1 MSAPL
6 RPVRATSRGS
16 LRDSLRPAWSRWLA
30 HGERFWDRI
39 VGRKAAAR
47 RPRTL
52 AMETLEDRVVP
63 AGGLGRP
70 LPDPVLFAGSGPGEE
85 PIVRAFNADTGK
97 ANYTVAV
104 FESSFTGG
112 VHVASA
118 DLNADQYPDFVVG
131 AGAGGGPR
139 VRVFDGRT
147 GVQFETPIGSFW
159 AYESEFTGGVVVAA
173 GDVTGDGRP
182 DLVTAAASG
191 GGPRVRVFDGV
202 TGESVADFW
211 AFDESFT
218 GGLNIAVGDLT
229 IDGHAEVLVGAGS
242 GGGPRVRAFD
252 LAGAEPN
259 IATGYPHT
267 DFFADDPELRDG
279 VAVAVG
285 DVNGDFIPDVI
296 TAPAM
301 GGTPRVK
308 VFNGFDGSTMSDFL
322 AFGAGHTAGLRVAG
336 FYLTDDPY
344 ADIVVSSDAE
354 GEGRVRVFRAG
365 TGQLVAGPMADFVPL
380 DEGFDG
386 VRIAAA
392 NDPGTNPVFLSVSSD
407 PSSIVSGQAFKVRGL
422 VTDKTQPPIEDDPP
436 PPPPPPVVP
445 TGTVTFYLQQS
456 SPSTGNTMTLGQDT
470 LVPEGYP
477 LSSVDTAEGFVTVSD
492 LALDAGSYS
501 LWFTYSG
508 DSYFASATSS
518 KTTITVSASP
528 IPPLSP
534 RTDYVS
540 NPILDDVYPAGSGLN
555 VLPTLSRGGVRVHD
569 GTITIARTDFAASFA
584 GDSGLLQ
591 GWNWTNAPGYPGQ
604 ESGDGGSPIG
614 LPRVEQL
621 NSNLS
626 LGIMAGHSSMVT
638 FDLIA
643 GAYRPR
649 YNAQASLIIGSAE
662 ITFTDGRGNDWV
674 FYDFSVGNP
683 SARRGRL
690 KSMTTTDGT
699 LFEVVDWDGSDR
711 PEELQR
717 VTGTGGTAVTESVLF
732 TYEASGANAGL
743 VESVTLRRKVGT
755 GSWETIRV
763 AEYSYYV
770 DADTNGGDTQLKL
783 AVVKDGSSNVI
794 DTSYYRYYSSD
805 SLFLKFAFGKEAYQR
820 LVTDLGTSVDSLSD
834 AQVDDYADHY
844 LEFDVSDRVA
854 THVAAGAGCSIC
866 SGGHG
871 EYTYEYDA
879 NTIQGG
885 SNVWKNK
892 MTETLPDGNEYVYYT
907 NAAGQVMLEVHED
920 TTTNAKWRTYQRF
933 DAIGRAIY
941 TAGPS
946 NVTGHDEQ
954 YADLVND
961 QGGNAQY
968 LDDDDGLVHVHYYA
982 DATTATTSTA
992 GDVTGFLFRTAIRHG
1007 ETGSDVR
1014 QSQMTYILRDDGT
1027 YEYAF
1032 PASATQYRNT
1042 DATGGQT
1049 TSWAYT
1055 WQSGTAQAESI
1066 TTTLPTVT
1074 TAQNGPNAATS
1085 SVVFNDEYGRPIWTK
1100 DADGFLGYV
1109 EYDTKTGAV
1118 TKTIADV
1125 EDANT
1130 TDFTGLP
1137 SGWTTPATGGLHLI
1151 TTYEVDHLGRTT
1163 KATMPNG
1170 RVDYTVYDDDNF
1182 EVRYYPGW
1190 ISGSNVP
1197 TGPITVVRED
1207 RAAGY
1212 VETLTMS
1219 ATPSVSGN
1227 RPTGSESIASLESLS
1242 RSYRN
1247 KAGQVTHTDSYFNL
1261 SGVTYSTA
1269 ANIGTLNTNYYR
1281 TTTDYG
1287 KQGGQPNRQVSA
1299 AGTITRTEYD
1309 SLGRAVS
1316 IWVGTDDTPTSGPW
1330 SVSNLTG
1337 TNMTKVAEYEYD
1349 GGGVG
1354 DGNLTEVTQIPGGGA
1369 ADRVTQTFYDWR
1381 NRPVAV
1387 KSGVEGSESTSVNRP
1402 IQYVD
1407 YDNLNQVVTTRLF
1420 DGDTVSISS
1429 TADVPDAPSS
1439 SLLRAK
1445 STTSYDELGRAY
1457 KSEVYSVDPS
1467 NGSVGGYTLATNTWF
1482 DNRGNVVKSSS
1493 PGGLVQKVAYDG
1505 VGRTTVRSATDGGG
1519 DSGYSD
1525 ADDVTGDKVLSQ
1537 DEYAYDA
1544 SGLVLVATHR
1554 DRFHDATDTGALGN
1568 PSSTSGTAKAR
1579 VSYVGHYYDAGDRVT
1594 ATVDVGSNGG
1604 SAWSRPGSVPSRSD
1618 TVLVASVTYDSAGLT
1633 SETTD
1638 PKAIVARTLYDDL
1651 GRTTK
1656 TIEHYVDGTVGDD
1669 NDKTTEYTYGPAGMT
1684 SLTAKLTG
1692 GGGQTTE
1699 WVYGVSSGITS
1710 NDIVGETRWPD
1721 ASTGSASSSEDED
1734 VTVNALGETITRED
1748 RNGNVHTFGYD
1759 VLGRMVDDV
1768 VTTLGTNVDG
1778 AVRRIR
1784 TAYDGQGNPYLLT
1797 SHDATTGGNIVNE
1810 VQRAYNGLGQLITEW
1825 QSHSGAVNTSTSPKV
1840 QYAYSEMPSGAN
1852 HSRLT
1857 GMTYPNSRSITFN
1870 YSSGLNADISRLTSI
1885 SDGGTTLESYDYL
1898 GLGTVVVRSHPQPGV
1913 SLTYIGSP
1921 ADAGDQYAGLDRF
1934 GRIVDQNW
1942 NKSGTAVDRYQYAY
1956 DRNGNR
1962 TSRTNVLNSLF
1973 NEVYTY
1979 DGLNQIITFNR
1990 NSGART
1996 LAWDYDALGN
2006 MESVTTN
2013 GGSPATR
2020 THNEQNELTVM
2031 AGNSLAFDPNGNMT
2045 TDETGKQFVYDG
2057 WNRVVEVKASG
2068 GVTLIEYQYDAR
2080 NYRVIEDDG
2089 TAKHLYYS
2097 SEWQLLE
2104 ERVSGNATASYV
2116 WSPIYIDA
2124 MIARDRDSDA
2134 NGSLDERLYPTHD
2147 ANFNITGLL
2156 STSGSIV
2163 ERNAYDPFGAGTILN
2178 ASWSSIGSSVY
2189 SWAHQHQGLRLV
2201 GVSGAHHVRHREY
2214 SATQGR
2220 WGRMDPLGYGAGD
2233 VDLYRFVYNQPL
2245 GGTDPSGLFFDPAT
2259 ATIGISIISLD
2270 FLIQAGIIAGLGAL
2284 IVNAAANPPA
2294 GGPAMPS
2301 RMFPLEGNYP
2311 VNPNTGN
2318 PYIYDIISGLFGPST
2333 RNSQQAADTA
2343 LVPVGSSWMAPIFE
2357 QIGLEVQKAAIAAA
2371 GGKPPNTPPTNVAP
2385 SPGEDPN
2392 RDPAQDKLLSEG
2404 EIRKLKD
2411 AGHDIHDLKGKK
2423 NSSKRD
2429 LYKDSKGNIY
2439 VKPKGGN
2446 GPGDPTGININDP

>member
-16 LRDSLRPAWSRWLA
+16 LRDTLRPAWSRWLA

-47 RPRTL
+47 RPRAL

-139 VRVFDGRT
+139 VRVFDGKT

-308 VFNGFDGSTMSDFL
+308 VFNGFDGSVMSDFL
-322 AFGAGHTAGLRVAG
+322 AFDAGHSAGLRVAS

-392 NDPGTNPVFLSVSSD
+392 NDPGTNPVIVSVSSD
-407 PSSIVSGQAFKVRGL
+407 PSSIVSGQMFRVRGL
-422 VTDKTQPPIEDDPP
+422 VTQKNEYPPIEDDPP

-662 ITFTDGRGNDWV
+662 ITFTDGRGNSWL
-674 FYDFSVGNP
+674 FYDFSGGNP
-683 SARRGRL
+683 AGRRGRL

-794 DTSYYRYYSSD
+794 DTNYYRYYTSD

-871 EYTYEYDA
+871 EFTYEYDA

-933 DAIGRAIY
+933 DSVGRAIY

-961 QGGNAQY
+961 QGGNFQY
-968 LDDDDGLVHVHYYA
+968 LDDDDGLVLVHYYA

-992 GDVTGFLFRTAIRHG
+992 GDVAGFLFRTAIRHG

-1032 PASATQYRNT
+1032 PASTTQYRNT

-1049 TSWAYT
+1049 TT
-1055 WQSGTAQAESI
+1055 WSYGWFSGTAQAESI

-1074 TAQNGPNAATS
+1074 TAQNGPNTATS
-1085 SVVFNDEYGRPIWTK
+1085 TVVFNDEYGRPIWMK
-1100 DADGFLGYV
+1100 DADGFLSFV

-1118 TKTIADV
+1118 VKTIADV
-1125 EDANT
+1125 DHTETSDFAN
-1130 TDFTGLP
+1130 LP
-1137 SGWTTPATGGLHLI
+1137 SGWTTPGGGGLHLI
-1151 TTYEVDHLGRTT
+1151 STFEVDHMGRTT
-1163 KATMPNG
+1163 KSTAPNG
-1170 RVDYTVYDDDNF
+1170 RVDYTVYDDDAH

-1207 RAAGY
+1207 RANGY
-1212 VETLTMS
+1212 TETFTMS

-1227 RPTGSESIASLESLS
+1227 RPTGVESIANLESLS

-1247 KAGQVTHTDSYFNL
+1247 KAGQVTHSDMYFNL
-1261 SGVTYSTA
+1261 TGVTYSTA

-1287 KQGGQPNRQVSA
+1287 KQGGQVNRQVSA

-1309 SLGRAVS
+1309 SLGRATSV
-1316 IWVGTDDTPTSGPW
+1316 WVGTDDTPTTGSW

-1349 GGGVG
+1349 GGGIG

-1369 ADRVTQTFYDWR
+1369 ADRVTQTYYDWR
-1381 NRPVAV
+1381 NRAVAV

-1402 IQYVD
+1402 IQYLD
-1407 YDNLNQVVTTRLF
+1407 YDNLNQVVTTRMY
-1420 DGDTVSISS
+1420 DGDTVSISF

-1467 NGSVGGYTLATNTWF
+1467 SGSVGSYTLATNTWF
-1482 DNRGNVVKSSS
+1482 DKRGQVIKSSS
-1493 PGGLVQKVAYDG
+1493 PGGLVQKTAYDG
-1505 VGRTTVRSATDGGG
+1505 VGRVIARSATDGGG

-1525 ADDVTGDKVLSQ
+1525 ADDVTGDKVLTQ

-1544 SGLVLVATHR
+1544 SGLVLVATRR
-1554 DRFHDATDTGALGN
+1554 DRFHDATDTGALGT
-1568 PSSTSGTAKAR
+1568 PASTSGTAKAR
-1579 VSYVGHYYDAGDRVT
+1579 VSYMGHYYDVGDRVT

-1618 TVLVASVTYDSAGLT
+1618 SVLVTSTTFDSAGLVY
-1633 SETTD
+1633 ETTD
-1638 PKAIVARTLYDDL
+1638 PKSIVARTLYDDL

-1669 NDKTTEYTYGPAGMT
+1669 NDKTTEYAYGPAGMT

-1699 WVYGVSSGITS
+1699 WVYGVSSGVYS

-1721 ASTGSASSSEDED
+1721 ASTGSASGSEDED

-1748 RNGNVHTFGYD
+1748 RNGTIHTLTRD
-1759 VLGRMVDDV
+1759 VLGRVTVDT
-1768 VTTLGTNVDG
+1768 VTTLGSGVDG
-1778 AVRRIR
+1778 SVRRVE
-1784 TAYDGQGNPYLLT
+1784 TAYDGQGNAYLIT
-1797 SHDATTGGNIVNE
+1797 SYDATTSGNIVTQI
-1810 VQRAYNGLGQLITEW
+1810 QRAFNGLGQMTREW
-1825 QSHSGAVNTSTSPKV
+1825 QSHGGAVNTGSTPSV

-1857 GMTYPNSRSITFN
+1857 SITYPDGYVLTYN
-1870 YSSGLNADISRLTSI
+1870 YASGLNGDISRLSSL
-1885 SDGGTTLESYDYL
+1885 SDGGGTLESYDYL
-1898 GLGTVVVRSHPQPGV
+1898 GLGTVVRRSHSTPAVDMTFLGTGPG
-1913 SLTYIGSP
+1913 SG
-1921 ADAGDQYAGLDRF
+1921 GDQYVGLDSF
-1934 GRIVDQNW
+1934 GRVIDLNW
-1942 NKSGTAVDRYQYAY
+1942 KPSGSSTDRFTYTY

-1962 TSRTNVLNSLF
+1962 ATKGNSVNSAF
-1973 NEVYTY
+1973 NETYTY
-1979 DGLNQIITFNR
+1979 DSLNQLTGFNR
-1990 NSGART
+1990 NSGAHT
-1996 LAWDYDALGN
+1996 LAWDFDALGN
-2006 MESVTTN
+2006 FDSVTTD
-2013 GGSPATR
+2013 GGSPVTR
-2020 THNEQNELTVM
+2020 THNKQNEVTAVSG
-2031 AGNSLAFDPNGNMT
+2031 ATSPTFDANGNMT
-2045 TDETGKQFVYDG
+2045 TDETGKQYVYDA
-2057 WNRVVEVKASG
+2057 WNRLKIVKSSGGSTLKTYTYDAIGRRVSETAG
-2068 GVTLIEYQYDAR
+2068 GVTTDF
-2080 NYRVIEDDG
+2080 
-2089 TAKHLYYS
+2089 YYS
-2097 SEWQLLE
+2097 SDWQVLE
-2104 ERVSGNATASYV
+2104 ERDTARTNDTKIRYV
-2116 WSPIYIDA
+2116 WSPVYVDA
-2124 MIARDRDSDA
+2124 MILRDRDTADD
-2134 NGSLDERLYPTHD
+2134 GTLDERLWVQQD
-2147 ANFNITGLL
+2147 ANWNVTALTN
-2156 STSGSIV
+2156 SSGTVV
-2163 ERNAYDPFGAGTILN
+2163 ERYAYDPFGVVTIMNAGWTG
-2178 ASWSSIGSSVY
+2178 IGSSAY
-2189 SWAHQHQGLRLV
+2189 GWQHFHQGGRLDST
-2201 GVSGAHHVRHREY
+2201 SGWYHFRHRDY
-2214 SATQGR
+2214 SPTLGR
-2220 WGRMDPLGYGAGD
+2220 WVTMDPLRYFASD
-2233 VDLYRFVYNQPL
+2233 VNLYRFAGNDPVNKV
-2245 GGTDPSGLFFDPAT
+2245 DPSGLVPKPKMSVEEFKVVNSLLSIMKEMPEGTSCAERTKKAVDKMLEGYRETARGMGQQAGDMWFAGLEIAMEGVAEVARKICENSPKGPPPQGAPVAVPVPVPAPAPAPASARIRLPNVDPLIPTTETVIAGGIIVGGAVVIGGILIYTIGLPVSAPAT
-2259 ATIGISIISLD
+2259 AAIL
-2270 FLIQAGIIAGLGAL
+2270 GLGW
-2284 IVNAAANPPA
+2284 V
-2294 GGPAMPS
+2294 
-2301 RMFPLEGNYP
+2301 
-2311 VNPNTGN
+2311 
-2318 PYIYDIISGLFGPST
+2318 FG
-2333 RNSQQAADTA
+2333 
-2343 LVPVGSSWMAPIFE
+2343 
-2357 QIGLEVQKAAIAAA
+2357 
-2371 GGKPPNTPPTNVAP
+2371 
-2385 SPGEDPN
+2385 
-2392 RDPAQDKLLSEG
+2392 EG
-2404 EIRKLKD
+2404 EG
-2411 AGHDIHDLKGKK
+2411 A
-2423 NSSKRD
+2423 
-2429 LYKDSKGNIY
+2429 
-2439 VKPKGGN
+2439 
-2446 GPGDPTGININDP
+2446 